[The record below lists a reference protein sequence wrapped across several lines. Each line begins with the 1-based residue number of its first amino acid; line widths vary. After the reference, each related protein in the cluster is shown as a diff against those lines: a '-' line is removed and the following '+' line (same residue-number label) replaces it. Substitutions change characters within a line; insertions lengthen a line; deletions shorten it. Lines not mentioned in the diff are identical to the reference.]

1 VKYGRLLD
9 IGRSLTEKAVS
20 RSNFY
25 KVVRGVLRTIL
36 PQPKYFR
43 PLLRAGQL
51 VRAIM
56 PESIGGK
63 IPQRRIAKPWPNN
76 NHPRKMIVL
85 HGCVQSVAT
94 PTTNAAAAR
103 VLDKLGISL
112 IAVPEAGC
120 CGAVS
125 HHLSAHEQGLD
136 YMRNNIDAWWPHI
149 EAGAEAIIV
158 TASGCGAVVKDYG
171 YLLANDPEY
180 AGKAQRIS
188 ELSKDISEV
197 LATEDLSTLQS
208 PGTASPKKVAFHS
221 PCTLQHGQKI
231 TGIVESILK
240 QAGFQLTVVRN
251 SHLCCGSAGTYSILQ
266 PQISNRLLSSKLYA
280 LQLGKPDVIATAN
293 VGCQLHLETQSA
305 VPVKHWVELLDES
318 VV

>member
-1 VKYGRLLD
+1 
-9 IGRSLTEKAVS
+9 
-20 RSNFY
+20 
-25 KVVRGVLRTIL
+25 
-36 PQPKYFR
+36 
-43 PLLRAGQL
+43 
-51 VRAIM
+51 
-56 PESIGGK
+56 
-63 IPQRRIAKPWPNN
+63 
-76 NHPRKMIVL
+76 MIVL
-85 HGCVQSVAT
+85 EGCVQSAT
-94 PTTNAAAAR
+94 TPNTNAAAAR

-149 EAGAEAIIV
+149 ETGTEAIIM

-197 LATEDLSTLQS
+197 LATEDLSTLQL
-208 PGTASPKKVAFHS
+208 PGKAGSQKVAFHS

-231 TGIVESILK
+231 TGIVESIL
-240 QAGFQLTVVRN
+240 QQTGFQLTVVRN

-266 PQISNRLLSSKLYA
+266 PQISNRLLPNKLYA